1 MRNQLFF
8 GAAIA
13 ALVMPAAASAQETT
27 SSISGSVTSNGAPVV
42 GAEVTITNVS
52 SGSRSNT
59 TTDDRGSFS
68 ASGLRIGGPYTVEI
82 SSGQGSTTVTDI
94 YTVIGQAYTLPIELA
109 DAGGDI
115 VVTAA
120 KVVGAGSGG
129 NGPQTVLD
137 VVDISKV
144 ASVNRDIRDLAR
156 RDPFAT
162 LDLSNSRAVSFAGVN
177 PRFNRFSVDGV
188 LVNDNFG
195 LNPDASP
202 TGRGPIPL
210 DAIGQFSVSVAPFD
224 IRQGNFQGGAI
235 DSVLRS
241 GTNDYFLTGFYS
253 QSTNGLQGS
262 VNGTS
267 RIVLPSYVS
276 ETYGATIAGPIIKDK
291 LFIMVSGERN
301 TDPRPLTPNSLS
313 EIQNAAGAQVLSAAQ
328 LANIQSIAQNVYNY
342 NTGGIIAI
350 SPNKDE
356 KIVGKIDW
364 NVTDGQRLSVSYINA
379 FDAFTFNQNSTSGPA
394 NNPTLGLASNGYQ
407 LTELLRTG
415 IVQLNSDWTDSFST
429 EVRGLYKSYS
439 RGQDPL
445 LGRGFAQFSVC
456 LDPTA
461 ATTAAGGTNTSNLTT
476 CTPSTPRVFF
486 GPDIS
491 RQSNT
496 FSTDTYGGSV
506 LLRLKAGDH
515 DFKALVEYNRV
526 QINNLFLQNSA
537 GSYYF
542 DNLVDF
548 QNRNANTIVY
558 QDAVSL
564 NTADAA
570 ARFGYEQFTFGLQ
583 DEWKPFSNLTLNYG
597 ARLDLYASASDV
609 PTNPNFVNRF
619 GFSNDQTYK
628 GLTAFQPRASFNWK
642 PIPRVT
648 VRGGLGIF
656 AGGTPDVYL
665 SNSYSN
671 TGITTNQISINRNGV
686 AGAGGVFAPN
696 GTFSGGAT
704 PAIGTASLNG
714 VTGTSFSPT
723 TQQFLSTNT
732 ASLPLAPTNALD
744 PDYNLPS
751 VFKATLTGEWQPT
764 FLGGGWTFGADFY
777 YSKTREAPT
786 FTDIRSVQV
795 GVLPDGRPRYAGLN
809 GDNSGNFDI
818 LVRNTQLGQS
828 FIGVVRFQKE
838 FNWGLSF
845 GGSYTRQA
853 VTDAS
858 PSTSST
864 ATSNYSNGAFADP
877 NIAAFGTSNDETKWQ
892 FKYNIGFDH
901 AFYKDYRTVVQL
913 FGETRAGRPFS
924 YTFQDFAQTNAIRGP
939 VVGTLRTPNNRYL
952 LYVPTGTSDP
962 LVSYDS
968 TATRDA
974 LNALIENSTL
984 RNRRGQIAAR
994 NSERSRAFTR
1004 IDLHLEQEIPTFVG
1018 KSRISIFADIENLP
1032 NLLNSNWGGLRQVG
1046 FPYVVSAVQ
1055 ATCLQTPVADGVT
1068 PTAAQTSSS
1077 AATPCSQ
1084 YRYSTFTNNSIN
1096 PAPSISNS
1104 LYLIRVGARFTF

>member
-1 MRNQLFF
+1 MRNQLFI

-13 ALVMPAAASAQETT
+13 ALAIPAAVSAQETT
-27 SSISGSVTSNGAPVV
+27 SSISGTVTSNGAPVA
-42 GAEVTITNVS
+42 GAEVTITNTA
-52 SGSRSNT
+52 SGTRSTT
-59 TTDDRGSFS
+59 TTDTGGSFS
-68 ASGLRIGGPYTVEI
+68 ANGLRVGGPYTVEVT
-82 SSGQGSTTVTDI
+82 SAQGGSTVTDI
-94 YTVIGQAYTLPIELA
+94 YTVLGQPYSLPVELA

-115 VVTAA
+115 VVIAA
-120 KVVGAGSGG
+120 SIVGAGSGG
-129 NGPQTVLD
+129 NGPQTVLGA
-137 VVDISKV
+137 VDISKV
-144 ASVNRDIRDLAR
+144 ASVNRDIRDLER

-195 LNPDASP
+195 LNSDASP

-210 DAIGQFSVSVAPFD
+210 DAIGQFSVSVAPYD

-241 GTNDYFLTGFYS
+241 GTNEYFLTGFYS
-253 QSTNGLQGS
+253 QSTSGLQGK
-262 VNGTS
+262 
-267 RIVLPSYVS
+267 RIGSFTATVPNYVS
-276 ETYGATIAGPIIKDK
+276 ETYGATVAGPIIKDK
-291 LFIMVSGERN
+291 LVFMVSGERN
-301 TDPRPLTPNSLS
+301 TDPRPLTPNNLTQ
-313 EIQNAAGAQVLSAAQ
+313 IQNSAGAQVLSAAQ
-328 LANIQSIAQNVYNY
+328 LANVQAIAQNVYGY
-342 NTGGIIAI
+342 NTGGILAI

-364 NVTDGQRLSVSYINA
+364 NINDRQRLSFSYINA
-379 FDAFTFNQNSTSGPA
+379 YDSSTINQNSTSGPA
-394 NNPTLGLASNGYQ
+394 TNPTLGLASNGYV

-415 IVQLNSDWTDSFST
+415 IVQLNSDWTDTFST
-429 EVRGLYKSYS
+429 EVRGLYKSYR
-439 RGQDPL
+439 RGQDPV

-461 ATTAAGGTNTSNLTT
+461 STTAAGGTNTSNLTT
-476 CTPSTPRVFF
+476 CTAGTPRVFF

-491 RQSNT
+491 RQSNA
-496 FSTDTYGGSV
+496 FFTDTYGGSA
-506 LLRLKAGDH
+506 LARLKAGNH
-515 DFKALVEYNRV
+515 EFKLLAEYSRV
-526 QINNLFLQNSA
+526 RIYNLFLQNTA
-537 GSYYF
+537 GVYYF
-542 DNLVDF
+542 DNLADY
-548 QNRNANTIVY
+548 QNRSANSITY

-564 NTADAA
+564 NTNDAA
-570 ARFGYEQFTFGLQ
+570 ANFIYKQYTFGLQ
-583 DEWKPFSNLTLNYG
+583 DEWKPFDNLTINYG
-597 ARLDLYASASDV
+597 ARIDLYGSKSDV
-609 PTNPNFVNRF
+609 PTNPNFVARY
-619 GFSNDQTYK
+619 GYSNDQTYK

-648 VRGGLGIF
+648 FRGGLGIF

-671 TGITTNQISINRNGV
+671 TGITTNQISINRNGA
-686 AGAGGVFAPN
+686 AGVGGVFAPN

-723 TQQFLSTNT
+723 TEAFLSTNT
-732 ASLPLAPTNALD
+732 ATLPLAPTNALD
-744 PDYNLPS
+744 PDYNIPNVL
-751 VFKATLTGEWQPT
+751 KGTLTGEWRPT
-764 FLGGGWTFGADFY
+764 FFGGGWTFGADFY
-777 YSKTREAPT
+777 FSKTREAPT
-786 FTDIRSVQV
+786 FTDLRSVQA

-818 LVRNTQLGQS
+818 LVKNTQKGRS
-828 FIGVVRFQKE
+828 YIGVVRFQKE
-838 FNWGLSF
+838 FDWGLSF
-845 GGSYTRQA
+845 GGSYTRQD
-853 VTDAS
+853 VKDAS

-877 NIAAFGTSNDETKWQ
+877 NIAAFGTSNDETKWA

-901 AFYKDYRTVVQL
+901 AFFKDYRTVFQL

-924 YTFQDFAQTNAIRGP
+924 YTYQDFAQTNSVRGP

-952 LYVPTGTSDP
+952 LYVPTGISDP
-962 LVSYDS
+962 IVSYDS
-968 TATRDA
+968 IATRDA
-974 LNALIENSTL
+974 LNNLIENSTL
-984 RNRRGQIAAR
+984 KNRRGAIATR

-1018 KSRISIFADIENLP
+1018 KSRISIYADIENLP

-1046 FPYVVSAVQ
+1046 FPYLVNVVQ
-1055 ATCLQTPVADGVT
+1055 ATCLQTAVADGVT

-1077 AATPCSQ
+1077 AATPCRQ
-1084 YRYSTFTNNSIN
+1084 YRYSSFTNTSTTVS
-1096 PAPSISNS
+1096 PSVSNS
-1104 LYLIRVGARFTF
+1104 LYLIRVGARFTW